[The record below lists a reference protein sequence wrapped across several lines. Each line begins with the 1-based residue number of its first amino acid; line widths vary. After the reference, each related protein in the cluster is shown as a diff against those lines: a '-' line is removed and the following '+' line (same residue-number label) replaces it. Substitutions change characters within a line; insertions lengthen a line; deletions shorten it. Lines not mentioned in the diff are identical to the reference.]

1 MTCHLIKFHQN
12 LRHNK
17 SLLSKIYNK
26 YEIFKEYIKVRSS
39 LTNLYIFLICLN
51 DKKVIYYKYR
61 KNVRS

>member
-39 LTNLYIFLICLN
+39 LTNL
-51 DKKVIYYKYR
+51 
-61 KNVRS
+61 

>member
-17 SLLSKIYNK
+17 SLSKIYNK

-39 LTNLYIFLICLN
+39 LTNL
-51 DKKVIYYKYR
+51 
-61 KNVRS
+61 